1 LGISVIQVAIT
12 GAESGLGRAI
22 ASRIHSAP
30 DMQVCGVLTHID
42 RRASDTGRL
51 ETLLDGANVLIDLTC
66 PGQMMSN
73 VLACLTMGCAFVSGG
88 SDLDPNHRAEL
99 EEYSARIPIFHAPNF
114 CIETAA
120 VLSLLPTLQQTL
132 PYLDTEITGTD
143 CYRRRR
149 RANSSGNALVDPIVV
164 LTGAGQEIM
173 LSQKVYGHDAPA
185 RGALHAVRFLL
196 RHEHG
201 FFTMEDLLCSGMHQ
215 PDCES
220 GLADMPRVR

>member
-1 LGISVIQVAIT
+1 VIQVAIA

-42 RRASDTGRL
+42 QSASDTGRL

-73 VLACLTMGCAFVSGG
+73 VLSCLTVKCAFVSGG

-99 EEYSARIPIFHAPNF
+99 EEYSTRIPVFYAPNF
-114 CIETAA
+114 CIESAA
-120 VLSLLPTLQQTL
+120 ILSLLPTLQQAL

-143 CYRRRR
+143 RHRRRR
-149 RANSSGNALVDPIVV
+149 LASTSGTSLIDPIVV
-164 LTGAGQEIM
+164 LAGAGQEIM
-173 LSQKVYGHDAPA
+173 LSQKAYGHGAAA
-185 RGALHAVRFLL
+185 RGTLQAVRFLL
-196 RHEHG
+196 HHEHG
-201 FFTMEDLLCSGMHQ
+201 FFTMDDLLQSGMHQ
-215 PDCES
+215 MDCSS
-220 GLADMPRVR
+220 GLVDEPRVW